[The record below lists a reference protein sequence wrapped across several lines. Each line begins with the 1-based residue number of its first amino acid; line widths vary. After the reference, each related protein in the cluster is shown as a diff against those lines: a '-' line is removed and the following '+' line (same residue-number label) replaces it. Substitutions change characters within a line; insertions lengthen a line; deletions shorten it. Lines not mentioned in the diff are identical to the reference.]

1 MVISEEKIGN
11 QSMLYSRTVT
21 SIFLASVLCGISAYG
36 FAQRD
41 SSSMRF
47 DPISDA
53 ELVEPSDQDW
63 LIWRRTYDAQ
73 GYSPLN
79 QINKNNVGKL
89 EEAWRVSLVEGP
101 NMATPLVHD
110 GVMFLASAQDSVLA
124 LDATTGEQ
132 LWEYEHRPT
141 GFPSPRIG
149 IALHGD
155 KVIVPTQNMQIV
167 ALEAA
172 TGEVI
177 WKHEIATP
185 QHEEPLRLPYSLRGA
200 PLVANGMVLQGVTAT
215 MIPEGGFII
224 GLDLETG
231 KEIWRFHSIAR
242 PDEPGGNTWN
252 NLALKDRSG
261 GSVWVPASYDPE
273 LDLAY
278 YGTAPTYDTAPLLH
292 SLNEEGVSNEAL
304 YTNATVALRP
314 RTGELVWFFQ
324 HMPNDQWDLDWVFE
338 RQIAEL
344 DINGVSRKV
353 VLTAGKMA
361 LYDVLDAATGEYL
374 NSFDVGL
381 QNIVTAVDPRT
392 GDKIIN
398 PKAIPNA
405 EDANL
410 LCPMANA
417 GRNWPSA
424 SINPITKMLYLPL
437 SEICMMFGPT
447 SDTRTLLSTG
457 VAIVPQP
464 MADSD
469 GKFGRVQAIN
479 IETGDM
485 MWNYREIVPPVSA
498 ALSTAGGV
506 LFVGT
511 LDNRFVALNDT
522 NGNIL
527 WEDDL
532 GDIPASFPISYG
544 VAGKQY
550 VAIVVG
556 QPSVYHATVLKS
568 YLDRFLGDKS
578 PLVNL
583 PRGGPALVVYALN

>member
-1 MVISEEKIGN
+1 
-11 QSMLYSRTVT
+11 MLNSRTVT
-21 SIFLASVLCGISAYG
+21 RIFFSSVLYGISAYG
-36 FAQRD
+36 LAQQD
-41 SSSMRF
+41 SSSIRF

-73 GYSPLN
+73 GYSPLD
-79 QINKNNVGKL
+79 QINKNNVGEL
-89 EEAWRVSLVEGP
+89 EEAWRVSLLEGP

-110 GVMFLASAQDSVLA
+110 GVMFLASAQDTVLA
-124 LDATTGEQ
+124 LDATTGKQ
-132 LWEYEHRPT
+132 LWKYEHRPT

-155 KVIVPTQNMQIV
+155 KVIVPTQNMQVV

-172 TGEVI
+172 TGEVL
-177 WKHEIATP
+177 WKHEIGTP

-215 MIPEGGFII
+215 MIPEGGFIV

-231 KEIWRFHSIAR
+231 QEVWRFHSIAR
-242 PDEPGGNTWN
+242 PNEPGGNTWN

-344 DINGVSRKV
+344 EVNGVRRKV

-361 LYDVLDAATGEYL
+361 LYDVLDAATGKYL

-398 PKAIPNA
+398 PRAIPNA

-437 SEICMMFGPT
+437 AEICMMFGPT
-447 SDTRTLLSTG
+447 SDTRTLLTTG

-464 MADSD
+464 MAGSD

-479 IETGDM
+479 LETGEM
-485 MWNYREIVPPVSA
+485 EWNFREVVPPVSA
-498 ALSTAGGV
+498 TLSTAGGV

-511 LDNRFVALNDT
+511 LDNRFLALNDT
-522 NGNIL
+522 DGDIL

-532 GDIPASFPISYG
+532 GDIPNSFPISYG

-568 YLDRFLGDKS
+568 YVDGFLGDES

-583 PRGGPALVVYALN
+583 PRVGPALVVYSLN